1 MPPMIT
7 TRLQLASRIQLLL
20 FRELGEKI
28 AIDRLLTNDMY
39 ARDVLLVCEALRND
53 ELVDLAHRFR
63 KASPAHGKP
72 GREPQAAS
80 WSDNT
85 SGFGLPPLPENLPDE
100 MSESDA
106 DAADEPPRRGWLA
119 ATRRWLRL

>member
-1 MPPMIT
+1 MIT

-28 AIDRLLTNDMY
+28 AIDRLLSNEVY
-39 ARDVLLVCEALRND
+39 ARDVLLVCEGLRNE

-63 KASPAHGKP
+63 KATPAHGKP
-72 GREPQAAS
+72 GREPQPVD
-80 WSDNT
+80 WSENT
-85 SGFGLPPLPENLPDE
+85 SGFGLPVPPDV
-100 MSESDA
+100 
-106 DAADEPPRRGWLA
+106 DEPPEPPEPRGWLA

>member
-1 MPPMIT
+1 MIT

-28 AIDRLLTNDMY
+28 AIDRLLSSELY

-63 KASPAHGKP
+63 RAAPAQGKP
-72 GREPQAAS
+72 GREPRPVD

-85 SGFGLPPLPENLPDE
+85 SGFGFAVEPE
-100 MSESDA
+100 DA
-106 DAADEPPRRGWLA
+106 PAPRGWLA
-119 ATRRWLRL
+119 TTRRWLKL

>member
-1 MPPMIT
+1 MIT

-28 AIDRLLTNDMY
+28 AIDRLLSNDIY
-39 ARDVLLVCEALRND
+39 ARDVLLVCEALRNE

-63 KASPAHGKP
+63 KMSPGHGK
-72 GREPQAAS
+72 GGHEPQPVD
-80 WSDNT
+80 WSENT
-85 SGFGLPPLPENLPDE
+85 SGFSLQSAPDDAPA
-100 MSESDA
+100 SEP
-106 DAADEPPRRGWLA
+106 PPRRSSWLA

>member
-1 MPPMIT
+1 MIT

-28 AIDRLLTNDMY
+28 AIDRLLSNDIY
-39 ARDVLLVCEALRND
+39 ARDVLLVCEALRNE

-63 KASPAHGKP
+63 RMSPVHGK
-72 GREPQAAS
+72 GGHEPQPVD
-80 WSDNT
+80 WSENT
-85 SGFGLPPLPENLPDE
+85 SGFSLQPPPE
-100 MSESDA
+100 DA
-106 DAADEPPRRGWLA
+106 PSSEPPHRGSGGWLA

>member
-28 AIDRLLTNDMY
+28 TIDRLLNNDVY

-63 KASPAHGKP
+63 KASPVHGKP
-72 GREPQAAS
+72 GREPQDVA
-80 WSDNT
+80 WSDHT
-85 SGFGLPPLPENLPDE
+85 SGFGMPPDEDPCVDLPEPGAPE
-100 MSESDA
+100 
-106 DAADEPPRRGWLA
+106 PRRGWLA

>member
-1 MPPMIT
+1 MIT

-28 AIDRLLTNDMY
+28 AIDRLLNNDVY

-63 KASPAHGKP
+63 KATPAHGP
-72 GREPQAAS
+72 RLREPAPAD
-80 WSDNT
+80 WSEST
-85 SGFGLPPLPENLPDE
+85 SGFDLPPAPDE
-100 MSESDA
+100 PV
-106 DAADEPPRRGWLA
+106 PPAPPRGWLA